1 MFGKEDKLFERKR
14 DIKEG
19 IIKDN
24 ENANEYHNCLSN
36 NLKTTRKNYN

>member
-1 MFGKEDKLFERKR
+1 MFGKEDKLFERRR

-24 ENANEYHNCLSN
+24 DDENDYHSPS
-36 NLKTTRKNYN
+36 RYNSKEND